1 MIVSLSELLKSTMDD
16 RTVMQLEVGVTRQRN
31 LMHQNLLQHILVH
44 AQAAQQVGTRAHAD
58 EL

>member
-1 MIVSLSELLKSTMDD
+1 LHCA
-16 RTVMQLEVGVTRQRN
+16 QLEVGVTRQRN